1 MHELN
6 ASEIIA
12 TTSNIANALVNITAS
27 TQEPL
32 FAQDID
38 LAVKIISIL
47 NKYESF
53 QLNSIYCINLLLNVL
68 SVTKAVVTSLTIND
82 TFFEVRIKSHSY
94 NYNIKLLVI
103 PYRISYQL

>member
-1 MHELN
+1 MLSTHELN

-47 NKYESF
+47 NKYECF
-53 QLNSIYCINLLLNVL
+53 
-68 SVTKAVVTSLTIND
+68 
-82 TFFEVRIKSHSY
+82 
-94 NYNIKLLVI
+94 
-103 PYRISYQL
+103 